1 MTVKTSCCA
10 SLAWASPAST
20 QSARPGTGSGV
31 KSPSSNAGAV
41 RGASELAIGLR
52 GSDMACLLH
61 AWNGTRARPR
71 MAPLEDKGQ
80 SGGRRRRVLDPGVL
94 GEPLVF
100 GTAEP
105 AIGLGEEHGR
115 ASEVRGVTLV

>member
-10 SLAWASPAST
+10 SRAWASPAST

-52 GSDMACLLH
+52 VSDMAYLLH

-71 MAPLEDKGQ
+71 LAPLEDRESQ
-80 SGGRRRRVLDPGVL
+80 AADAADSS
-94 GEPLVF
+94 
-100 GTAEP
+100 TQ
-105 AIGLGEEHGR
+105 
-115 ASEVRGVTLV
+115 ASLANHWCSVRQNRQ